1 MPRTCFVIMPFSTT
15 ESCSEDEWTLLF
27 EALFKPAIE
36 GAGLDYECRRSVATR
51 GNIVA
56 SILQELK
63 ESYVVLADLTDHNA
77 NVFYELGVR
86 HSLKDRTILVAQKE
100 EDIPFD
106 LRAYAYHIY
115 DWLTEDGKE
124 AFTTRITELLSEID
138 SNPDRPDN
146 PVSDFLGRAT
156 EPNPVQTPVTVQPE
170 EIAYAQSLAGPS
182 AEGLNAID
190 FARKLARSGAPQAA
204 NTVLRLTRAELLPAI
219 SQTVNELNQ
228 REVPGQI
235 QEDQVLGL
243 AREFTNVIE
252 PTVQKVEE
260 FVLASVEEQWESG
273 LRFGLRLSGLSFAS
287 FQPHNALYAKDYQ
300 QGHRRN
306 SGRDR
311 LCQCPI
317 ASGGDHGFGE
327 RIWLQ
332 SQHDSHGAILKVVE
346 DSSRNR

>member
-86 HSLKDRTILVAQKE
+86 HSLKDRSILIAQKE
-100 EDIPFD
+100 DDMPFD

-115 DWLTEDGKE
+115 DWLTENGKE
-124 AFTTRITELLSEID
+124 AFATRITELLSEID

-156 EPNPVQTPVTVQPE
+156 EPNPLQTPVTVEPT
-170 EIAYAQSLAGPS
+170 EISYAQSLAGPS
-182 AEGLNAID
+182 AEGLNALD
-190 FARKLARSGAPQAA
+190 FARRLARSGVPQAA
-204 NTVLRLTRAELLPAI
+204 NTVLRLTRAELRPAI
-219 SQTVNELNQ
+219 SQIVNELNQ
-228 REVPGQI
+228 REVPSQI
-235 QEDQVLGL
+235 QENQIPEL
-243 AREFTNVIE
+243 AREFINVIE
-252 PTVQKVEE
+252 PSVHKMEE
-260 FVLASVEEQWESG
+260 FVLVSVEEQWEPGVRLG
-273 LRFGLRLSGLSFAS
+273 LKLSGDLISVS
-287 FQPHNALYAKDYQ
+287 ERSH
-300 QGHRRN
+300 
-306 SGRDR
+306 SGRIIKFAHVTPSLLSWWLL
-311 LCQCPI
+311 LC
-317 ASGGDHGFGE
+317 SGAKALSE
-327 RIWLQ
+327 
-332 SQHDSHGAILKVVE
+332 
-346 DSSRNR
+346 